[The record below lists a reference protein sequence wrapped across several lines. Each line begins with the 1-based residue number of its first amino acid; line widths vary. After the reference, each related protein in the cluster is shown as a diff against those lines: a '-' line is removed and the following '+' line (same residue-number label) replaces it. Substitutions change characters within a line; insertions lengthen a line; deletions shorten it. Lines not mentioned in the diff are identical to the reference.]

1 MYKAVKNRRIM
12 IIIIATV
19 LAVSLCGGLALAGK
33 PAPNGGTDEFS
44 PKVQSKVTNAMNML
58 GQAYIFVSAA
68 EYFNSGAYDGVY
80 YTIDY
85 MAYKAQLD
93 TLGQQFSS
101 CITEYRRG
109 NKTEAQVAQC
119 AMQVKQQAEAIKCAI
134 ENAVHEAGRSVGEY
148 KHKATNVLI
157 LGYDAFVCSNVFWHL
172 AAAGIPSDI
181 YYDVPLQSINLD
193 AYDVM
198 VFDPEYS
205 WYGQAMH
212 TGVWWLDGG
221 KGAIYGGLAPADD
234 AYLQSYLAAGRIG
247 LVYME
252 PYFQDP
258 DFYNI
263 PADGAEYCKY
273 GQIPFLKLNFNG
285 SWIEGAITVNV
296 NQASHPVMAGLPSTF
311 DIDSYKQW
319 DRLDIFDDPM
329 ITDKQYLA
337 STAAGEAQVISFNY
351 GKGRVVLLGSDD
363 NWYAAGTPAM
373 QRLIQNSTEWTA
385 PHGL

>member
-1 MYKAVKNRRIM
+1 
-12 IIIIATV
+12 
-19 LAVSLCGGLALAGK
+19 
-33 PAPNGGTDEFS
+33 
-44 PKVQSKVTNAMNML
+44 
-58 GQAYIFVSAA
+58 
-68 EYFNSGAYDGVY
+68 
-80 YTIDY
+80 
-85 MAYKAQLD
+85 
-93 TLGQQFSS
+93 
-101 CITEYRRG
+101 
-109 NKTEAQVAQC
+109 
-119 AMQVKQQAEAIKCAI
+119 
-134 ENAVHEAGRSVGEY
+134 
-148 KHKATNVLI
+148 
-157 LGYDAFVCSNVFWHL
+157 
-172 AAAGIPSDI
+172 
-181 YYDVPLQSINLD
+181 
-193 AYDVM
+193 
-198 VFDPEYS
+198 
-205 WYGQAMH
+205 
-212 TGVWWLDGG
+212 
-221 KGAIYGGLAPADD
+221 
-234 AYLQSYLAAGRIG
+234 
-247 LVYME
+247 ME

-273 GQIPFLKLNFNG
+273 GQIPFLKLNFKG